1 MTATEIRRMNVIGW
15 LFLWF
20 SIVVV
25 AVAFA
30 TSSGCSIRD
39 DFAGTDRK
47 VTSYSVYREGHYD
60 EGGPIVL
67 RFYREGETGG
77 PVGVQREAI
86 R

>member
-1 MTATEIRRMNVIGW
+1 MKTILA
-15 LFLWF
+15 LALLLL
-20 SIVVV
+20 
-25 AVAFA
+25 
-30 TSSGCSIRD
+30 SGCTIRD

-47 VTSYSVYREGHYD
+47 VTSYSVYREGFYD

-67 RFYREGETGG
+67 RVYREGEMGG